1 MEKKFALAGV
11 PLDKLDQMLDLEEG
25 KHDESIQFTEGQI
38 QLVNDE
44 INALQDQLDYVPTLK
59 QEKLANLKA
68 EYIKLTGAVEMSA
81 DKEAKNIQGDL
92 DKLKSKSDE
101 LTEVLESKKTTKRQ
115 YVALTRRLSKLVR
128 SAHSCVK
135 KINSKLTSQK
145 SDDLAKENLE
155 AEYTAAK
162 EEHKK
167 AHREYVKEKK
177 ELGFD

>member
-1 MEKKFALAGV
+1 
-11 PLDKLDQMLDLEEG
+11 
-25 KHDESIQFTEGQI
+25 
-38 QLVNDE
+38 
-44 INALQDQLDYVPTLK
+44 
-59 QEKLANLKA
+59 
-68 EYIKLTGAVEMSA
+68 MSA

-92 DKLKSKSDE
+92 DKLKSKSDG